1 MNSLL
6 TALRLAFR
14 AITRSALRS
23 ALTAL
28 GILVGVASVAIVV
41 SLGRAAT
48 EQVGSR
54 IQSLGSNVIYV
65 FNRSVA
71 KSGARGAAGTGGGL
85 TEGDARAIAR
95 EVTSVS
101 QVTVYSDVG
110 MQVSSSFENTRTK
123 VVGADVNYF
132 DVRGYTINGG
142 RNWTPSEELMR
153 AKVCLI
159 GTTAAAALFENM
171 DPIGQ
176 TLRVGKHPYRVI
188 GTLASK
194 GQSPFG
200 TDQDDRI
207 VMPIGSFRARVAP
220 SPGRRVEM
228 IMASARQGSEAAAV
242 RDMESLMSQRHH
254 ISDGAEADFRVRSQ
268 AGFQK
273 RQSEVLNILSVLLLS
288 VAAIALFVGGVGVM
302 NIMLVSVTE
311 RKREI
316 GIRMAIGARASDI
329 RAQFLAEAAAIALF
343 GGVLGLALAGGLT
356 FALSSALGWD
366 LQLSQ
371 DAIVTGLVTSVVTGL
386 LFGIWPAA
394 RAASLEPIEAL
405 RHE

>member
-95 EVTSVS
+95 EVPSVS

-142 RNWTPSEELMR
+142 RNWTPSEELTR

-159 GTTAAAALFENM
+159 GTTAAGALFENM

-228 IMASARQGSEAAAV
+228 IMASAPPGSESAAV
-242 RDMESLMSQRHH
+242 RDMEALMSQRHH
-254 ISDGAEADFRVRSQ
+254 IAEGAEADFRVRSQ

-273 RQSEVLNILSVLLLS
+273 RQAEVLNILSVLLLS

-356 FALSSALGWD
+356 FALSAALGWD
-366 LQLSQ
+366 LQLSR
-371 DAIVTGLVTSVVTGL
+371 DAILTGLATSVVTGL

>member
-1 MNSLL
+1 
-6 TALRLAFR
+6 
-14 AITRSALRS
+14 
-23 ALTAL
+23 
-28 GILVGVASVAIVV
+28 
-41 SLGRAAT
+41 
-48 EQVGSR
+48 
-54 IQSLGSNVIYV
+54 
-65 FNRSVA
+65 
-71 KSGARGAAGTGGGL
+71 
-85 TEGDARAIAR
+85 
-95 EVTSVS
+95 
-101 QVTVYSDVG
+101 
-110 MQVSSSFENTRTK
+110 MQVSSSCENTRTK

-132 DVRGYTINGG
+132 DVRGDTINGG
-142 RNWTPSEELMR
+142 RNWTPSEELTR

-159 GTTAAAALFENM
+159 GTTAAGALFENM

-228 IMASARQGSEAAAV
+228 IMASAPPGSESAAV
-242 RDMESLMSQRHH
+242 RDMEALMSQRHH
-254 ISDGAEADFRVRSQ
+254 IAEGAEADFRVRSQ

-273 RQSEVLNILSVLLLS
+273 RQAEVLNILSVLLLS

-356 FALSSALGWD
+356 FALSAALGWD
-366 LQLSQ
+366 LQLSR
-371 DAIVTGLVTSVVTGL
+371 DAILTGLATSVVTGL